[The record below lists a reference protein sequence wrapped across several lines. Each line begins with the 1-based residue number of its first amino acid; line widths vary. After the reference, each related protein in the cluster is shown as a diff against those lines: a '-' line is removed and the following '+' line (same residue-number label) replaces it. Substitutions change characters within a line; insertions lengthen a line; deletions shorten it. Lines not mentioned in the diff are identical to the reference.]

1 MCHADCCCSG
11 ETKSGLMNLLIAFTI
26 INLILSVVA
35 IFIRAAKTQRYDE
48 ALEYLEAINNG
59 NLDSLDLNN
68 CNQNLFDDDIY
79 CNIDGKTLKKPSQ
92 SVKNQGIFK
101 NWNKIELSLNI
112 SRTVITVPF
121 LAFLIYVINKRNMER
136 FNLITIFVILLIV
149 VSGLWIVIRALAIS
163 ANQDIGLYEDGEQN
177 AFEEKIAINYIFD
190 IIEIVLYSIE
200 ICFII
205 RIKRPAPPAPI
216 IVQPPPQPAQP
227 VIVGAVIERR
237 VAVGVFSSDE
247 HILDKF

>member
-205 RIKRPAPPAPI
+205 RIKRPAPPPPI
-216 IVQPPPQPAQP
+216 IVQPPPQPE
-227 VIVGAVIERR
+227 AVRA
-237 VAVGVFSSDE
+237 VFAVGIITSDE
-247 HILDKF
+247 HPLDKF

>member
-26 INLILSVVA
+26 INLILSGVA
-35 IFIRAAKTQRYDE
+35 IFIRAAKTQRYNE

-216 IVQPPPQPAQP
+216 IVQPPPQPVQP

>member
-101 NWNKIELSLNI
+101 NWNKIELSLKI

-216 IVQPPPQPAQP
+216 IVQPPPQPVQP

>member
-190 IIEIVLYSIE
+190 IIEIVLYNIE

-216 IVQPPPQPAQP
+216 IVQPPPQPVQP

>member
-35 IFIRAAKTQRYDE
+35 IFIRAAKTERYDE

-112 SRTVITVPF
+112 SRTVITIPF

-216 IVQPPPQPAQP
+216 IVQPPPQPVQP